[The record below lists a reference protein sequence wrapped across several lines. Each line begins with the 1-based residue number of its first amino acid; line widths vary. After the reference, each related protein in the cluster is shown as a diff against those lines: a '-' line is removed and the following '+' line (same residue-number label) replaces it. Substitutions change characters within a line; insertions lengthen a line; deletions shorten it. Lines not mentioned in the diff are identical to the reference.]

1 MGVEED
7 EEDEEEDASADD
19 EEDEEEY
26 KGFFKTLSK
35 TSDDPLTWI
44 HFRAEGEIEFKSILF
59 VPKAAPYDMYDNYY
73 GKQSQMRLYV
83 RKVLITDEFED
94 LMPRY
99 LSFIRGVVDSDD
111 LPLNVSR
118 EALQQ
123 HKVLRVMGKKLTR
136 KALEMLRKLSQKAQK
151 EKEEAEEAAEE
162 GEAAAEEG
170 EDADKDAAEEKKDPY
185 IEFWEAFGKNI
196 KLGLIEDSSN
206 RTKLSKL
213 LRFKSTVDDGKEW
226 TSLEQ
231 YVGRMKDWQKS
242 IYYIS
247 GKDMDEVKSSAFL
260 ERLRAKGLEVMFLT
274 DPIDE
279 YAIQNLTEFDGKKL
293 QSVTKEGLKFGD
305 EEEIDTKRADL
316 YKEQFK
322 PLTKWLKELYSDSV
336 EKIAVSSRLQD
347 TPCIFVTSQ
356 YGYSANMER
365 IMQSQAFADNKRTQ
379 YLVSK
384 KTMEIN
390 PRHPIVVE
398 LLKRSEESPEDSDT
412 KDLAWILHDTALLN
426 SGFPVSDAKQF
437 SGRMYRMLKNGLALD
452 SLDLVPEIE
461 VPEEEEEAEE
471 EEDTEEADVEDDSE
485 ESSDKDEM

>member
-1 MGVEED
+1 
-7 EEDEEEDASADD
+7 
-19 EEDEEEY
+19 
-26 KGFFKTLSK
+26 
-35 TSDDPLTWI
+35 
-44 HFRAEGEIEFKSILF
+44 
-59 VPKAAPYDMYDNYY
+59 
-73 GKQSQMRLYV
+73 
-83 RKVLITDEFED
+83 
-94 LMPRY
+94 
-99 LSFIRGVVDSDD
+99 
-111 LPLNVSR
+111 
-118 EALQQ
+118 
-123 HKVLRVMGKKLTR
+123 
-136 KALEMLRKLSQKAQK
+136 
-151 EKEEAEEAAEE
+151 
-162 GEAAAEEG
+162 
-170 EDADKDAAEEKKDPY
+170 
-185 IEFWEAFGKNI
+185 
-196 KLGLIEDSSN
+196 
-206 RTKLSKL
+206 
-213 LRFKSTVDDGKEW
+213 
-226 TSLEQ
+226 
-231 YVGRMKDWQKS
+231 
-242 IYYIS
+242 
-247 GKDMDEVKSSAFL
+247 MDEVKSSAFL
-260 ERLRAKGLEVMFLT
+260 ERLRAKGLEVLFLT

-322 PLTKWLKELYSDSV
+322 PLTKWLKDLYSESV
-336 EKIAVSSRLQD
+336 EKIAVSARLQD

-461 VPEEEEEAEE
+461 VPEEEEEDA
-471 EEDTEEADVEDDSE
+471 EEDTEEAEVEDDSE
-485 ESSDKDEM
+485 ESGEKEEM

>member
-1 MGVEED
+1 MNDQPAIWTRSKSEVTD
-7 EEDEEEDASADD
+7 EE
-19 EEDEEEY
+19 Y
-26 KGFFKTLSK
+26 VRFFKGLRN
-35 TSDDPLTWI
+35 SDDQDPLTWI

-59 VPKAAPYDMYDNYY
+59 IPKAPPSDMYDNYY

-118 EALQQ
+118 ETLQQ

-136 KALEMLRKLSQKAQK
+136 KALEMLRKLSQKHQK
-151 EKEEAEEAAEE
+151 DQEADEADEESAAEATEGDEAAET
-162 GEAAAEEG
+162 AET
-170 EDADKDAAEEKKDPY
+170 AEEKKDPY

-213 LRFKSTVDDGKEW
+213 LRFKTSMDGGEKW
-226 TSLEQ
+226 SSLED
-231 YVGRMKDWQKS
+231 YVGRMKEWQKS

-247 GKDMDEVKSSAFL
+247 GKDMEEVKSSAFM
-260 ERLRAKGLEVMFLT
+260 ERLQAKGLEVVFLT

-305 EEEIDTKRADL
+305 EEEVDTKRAEL
-316 YKEQFK
+316 YKDQFK
-322 PLTKWLKELYSDSV
+322 PLTKWMKDKYGDKV
-336 EKIAVSSRLQD
+336 EKIQVSARLD
-347 TPCIFVTSQ
+347 STPCIFVTSQ

-365 IMQSQAFADNKRTQ
+365 IMHSQAFADNKRTS

-398 LLKRSEESPEDSDT
+398 LLKRTTESPDDEST
-412 KDLAWILHDTALLN
+412 TDLAWLLHDTALLN
-426 SGFPVSDAKQF
+426 SGLPVSDAKAF
-437 SGRMYRMLKNGLALD
+437 SKRMYRTLQQGLSLD

-461 VPEEEEEAEE
+461 VPEEPEPVEEEDDTEEAVVEEEEEAAEE
-471 EEDTEEADVEDDSE
+471 EEKKEL
-485 ESSDKDEM
+485 